1 MQSGLFY
8 NSRACIEN
16 KFKKGHKSRK
26 MTDKAEAEAKA
37 YLHEQYDRSCTP
49 EYVDRVI
56 NGYNDELFLQWY
68 EKLYTHGDVV
78 FICYETIDSILL
90 PRELDTIEFFGESME
105 FYLLLKK
112 HPTNKTIVFC
122 EGENSPFR
130 DEAEII
136 AEDLP
141 EINITFLPERVFN
154 GEKSLARSRQRNP
167 AYFRREIRKAC
178 NEILQDFRSVA
189 ETVKPKNT
197 EEYVQYGKFYK
208 AIETFKANSNITT
221 GFEELDLNLGGG
233 LVGGA
238 LYVIGAAPGIGKT
251 TYALQLADHIASTQ
265 RPVLFFSL
273 EMSQMEL
280 VSKSIARTA
289 REMFPSD
296 QRDLKTSIQIRK
308 GEADNEKMDAA
319 EEKYIDECG
328 YYMNIIQGDFY
339 TNLDTIR
346 ATIEGFLK
354 CDLADTYGPEAKKPV
369 VIIDYLQAI
378 KESESSRAKD
388 IRSATDEKTIT
399 LKQIA
404 RDCEIPVIA
413 ISSFNR
419 SNYMKTIDF
428 ESFKE
433 SGGIEFTADV
443 VIGLQFSIVDDFD
456 GKNVNSERAKLAKE
470 KEKPERDVSLKC
482 VKNRYGVSSFD
493 IKYKYY
499 AAYDYFREIP
509 HRSETK
515 AKASKSVNYKNMPVI

>member
-1 MQSGLFY
+1 M
-8 NSRACIEN
+8 
-16 KFKKGHKSRK
+16 
-26 MTDKAEAEAKA
+26 
-37 YLHEQYDRSCTP
+37 
-49 EYVDRVI
+49 
-56 NGYNDELFLQWY
+56 
-68 EKLYTHGDVV
+68 
-78 FICYETIDSILL
+78 
-90 PRELDTIEFFGESME
+90 
-105 FYLLLKK
+105 
-112 HPTNKTIVFC
+112 
-122 EGENSPFR
+122 
-130 DEAEII
+130 
-136 AEDLP
+136 
-141 EINITFLPERVFN
+141 
-154 GEKSLARSRQRNP
+154 
-167 AYFRREIRKAC
+167 
-178 NEILQDFRSVA
+178 
-189 ETVKPKNT
+189 
-197 EEYVQYGKFYK
+197 
-208 AIETFKANSNITT
+208 
-221 GFEELDLNLGGG
+221 
-233 LVGGA
+233 GGA

-251 TYALQLADHIASTQ
+251 TYALQLADHIASTE

-308 GEADNEKMDAA
+308 GEANNEKMDAA
-319 EEKYIDECG
+319 EEKYVDECG

-354 CDLADTYGPEAKKPV
+354 CDLTDAYGPEAKKPV

-509 HRSETK
+509 RRSEAKTK
-515 AKASKSVNYKNMPVI
+515 TSKNTNYKNMPVI